1 MEENTF
7 VFSEIIRCGLIGK
20 IAFDTF
26 HQQHPTLK
34 LHVFGRKEDFNFIS
48 EHPNTVRHYLDDDKE
63 IIDAFDFGHKGTSMV
78 WTKVILEAKEKYI
91 IHIDSDVVF
100 RGNMVQDVID
110 KLQNYDLVGSLR
122 NYPNNPN
129 KRDDVRH
136 LPDLTQ
142 TYCFGFNKDFIYVKE
157 PELLRRLVEN
167 SLDQETVM
175 SLMRKYPLY
184 RYVPTIDFFDPVAFI
199 MLREGA
205 TIHII
210 NSDVIGGTNNEGKR
224 VNSYGPLNEQL
235 DFGDK
240 ITHFASVGSGLNFL
254 SMIQKGQEI
263 KVPSWYVE
271 YAMGKLDL
279 YMRLFYTTKILP
291 DDKNQE
297 FLKYEKNLRAAFGLP
312 PV

>member
-7 VFSEIIRCGLIGK
+7 IFSEIIRCGLIGK

-48 EHPNTVRHYLDDDKE
+48 DHPNTVRHYLDDNKE
-63 IIDAFDFGHKGTSMV
+63 IIEAFDFGHKGTSMV
-78 WTKVILEAKEKYI
+78 WTKVILEANEKYI

-142 TYCFGFNKDFIYVKE
+142 TYCFGFNKDKIYVKE

-167 SLDQETVM
+167 SLDQETVTN
-175 SLMRKYPLY
+175 LRKIYSKY
-184 RYVPTIDFFDPVAFI
+184 QYFPTIDFFDPVAFI

-210 NSDVIGGTNNEGKR
+210 HSDVIGGTNNEGKR
-224 VNSYGPLNEQL
+224 VNSYGPLNEHM

-240 ITHFASVGSGLNFL
+240 IAHFASVGSGLNFL
-254 SMIQKGQEI
+254 TMIQKGQEI

-279 YMRLFYTTKILP
+279 YMRLFYNIKILP

-297 FLKYEKNLRAAFGLP
+297 FLKYEKNLRAAFGLSA
-312 PV
+312 

>member
-1 MEENTF
+1 MPHVPDSFKDLNTFRRNIKRMEENTF

-48 EHPNTVRHYLDDDKE
+48 EHPNTIRHYLDDDKE
-63 IIDAFDFGHKGTSMV
+63 IIEAFDYGHKGTSMV

-91 IHIDSDVVF
+91 VHIDSDVVF

-110 KLQNYDLVGSLR
+110 KLKEYDLVGSLR

-142 TYCFGFNKDFIYVKE
+142 TYCFGFNKEFIYVKE

-210 NSDVIGGTNNEGKR
+210 HSDVIGGTNNEGKR
-224 VNSYGPLNEQL
+224 VNRYGPLNEQL

-240 ITHFASVGSGLNFL
+240 ISHFASVGSGLNFL

-279 YMRLFYTTKILP
+279 
-291 DDKNQE
+291 
-297 FLKYEKNLRAAFGLP
+297 
-312 PV
+312 